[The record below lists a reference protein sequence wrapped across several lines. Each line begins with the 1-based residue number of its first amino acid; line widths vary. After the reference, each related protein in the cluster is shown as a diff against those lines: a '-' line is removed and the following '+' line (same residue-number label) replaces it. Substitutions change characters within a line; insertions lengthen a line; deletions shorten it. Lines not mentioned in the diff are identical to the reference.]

1 MERVKGGV
9 FFWGMVFWVRIC
21 WKMRRVQ
28 EKPSLCEGLF
38 CLIITTYAEK
48 ESIMN
53 YNSITI
59 IGRLGADPELRY
71 TASGTAVCNLRIATN
86 RTYMKDGE
94 KQEVT
99 TWFKCVIWG
108 KPGENSGRYL
118 VKGQVALVSGSMENR
133 KWKDSEGNEKD
144 SWEIHAYNVQFGEKP
159 REKTNG
165 APSAG
170 AWDTPGQ
177 PAEDGPDI
185 PF

>member
-1 MERVKGGV
+1 M
-9 FFWGMVFWVRIC
+9 I
-21 WKMRRVQ
+21 
-28 EKPSLCEGLF
+28 
-38 CLIITTYAEK
+38 IITYTEK
-48 ESIMN
+48 ESTMN
-53 YNSITI
+53 HNSITI

-86 RTYMKDGE
+86 RTYMKDNE

-99 TWFKCVIWG
+99 TWFKAVIWG
-108 KPGENSGRYL
+108 KSGENAGRYL

-133 KWKDSEGNEKD
+133 KWKDSEGNERD

-177 PAEDGPDI
+177 PAEDGPESDI